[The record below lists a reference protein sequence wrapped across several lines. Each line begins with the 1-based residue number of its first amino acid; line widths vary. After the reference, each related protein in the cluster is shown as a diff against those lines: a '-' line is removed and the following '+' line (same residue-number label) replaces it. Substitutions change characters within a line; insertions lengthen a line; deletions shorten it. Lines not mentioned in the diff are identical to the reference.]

1 MMIPELRPGSA
12 QRFKSSI
19 RMACRM
25 PAGKKEWTVA
35 ASALGAVALWG
46 LAFPLIQEG
55 LKDFSP
61 IMLGFV
67 RFLMASAV
75 LAAVVLWRY
84 DFSTIAGTVRRE
96 WKPIL
101 TLALLYVAIPNVA
114 QNLGLEHATSSIG
127 SVIQSSGPV
136 MTLLFAVILL
146 KEGLGRMKALGTVVA
161 MSGTLLLVAVGGIS
175 LQNED
180 FVGNLLIFTSA
191 VSYGLAWVSAKR
203 MIERNPPL
211 LVISLALM
219 FGTVMLGLA
228 TPFDGDVKAQ
238 VTVPSVINL
247 IALGV
252 FCAGVS
258 SVLYLSSIEHEEVSR
273 MAFFIYLMPVFAS
286 IFAWI
291 IRAEV
296 VEPWTAFC
304 GLVIVVGIV
313 LANRQSQGT
322 ARGEARPDHSA

>member
-1 MMIPELRPGSA
+1 MPGG
-12 QRFKSSI
+12 R
-19 RMACRM
+19 R
-25 PAGKKEWTVA
+25 EWTVA
-35 ASALGAVALWG
+35 AAALGAVALWG
-46 LAFPLIQEG
+46 LAFPLIREG

-67 RFLMASAV
+67 RFLLASAV
-75 LAAVVLWRY
+75 LAVFVLLKY
-84 DFSTIAGTVRRE
+84 DLATISRTIRAE

-101 TLALLYVAIPNVA
+101 ALALLYVAIPNVT
-114 QNLGLEHATSSIG
+114 QNLGLGYATSSIG

-146 KEGLGRMKALGTVVA
+146 KESLGRMKALGTVVA
-161 MSGTLLLVAVGGIS
+161 LSGTVLLVASGGVS
-175 LQNED
+175 LGNED
-180 FVGNLLIFTSA
+180 FVGNILIFTSA

-228 TPFDGDVKAQ
+228 VPFDVDVKAEF
-238 VTVPSVINL
+238 TTASVANL
-247 IALGV
+247 ITLGV
-252 FCAGVS
+252 FCAGAS

-286 IFAWI
+286 FFAWVI
-291 IRAEV
+291 MDEV

-304 GLVIVVGIV
+304 GLIIVVGIV
-313 LANRQSQGT
+313 LANRRMKSSDGSSSG
-322 ARGEARPDHSA
+322 ARELTPTG

>member
-1 MMIPELRPGSA
+1 MPGG
-12 QRFKSSI
+12 RI
-19 RMACRM
+19 
-25 PAGKKEWTVA
+25 EWKVA

-55 LKDFSP
+55 LRDFSP
-61 IMLGFV
+61 ITLGFL
-67 RFLMASAV
+67 RFLLASAV
-75 LAAVVLWRY
+75 LAVFVMLRY
-84 DFSTIAGTVRRE
+84 DLRTVSKTIRME

-101 TLALLYVAIPNVA
+101 TLGLLYVAIPNVA

-127 SVIQSSGPV
+127 SVVQSSGPV

-146 KEGLGRMKALGTVVA
+146 KEGLGRMKALGTIVA
-161 MSGTLLLVAVGGIS
+161 MSGTLLLVVSGGIS
-175 LQNED
+175 LKNED
-180 FVGNLLIFTSA
+180 FVGNMLIFTSA

-211 LVISLALM
+211 LVIGLALM

-228 TPFDGDVKAQ
+228 VPFDGH
-238 VTVPSVINL
+238 VTADFTMASVTNL
-247 IALGV
+247 LTLGV
-252 FCAGVS
+252 FCAGAS

-286 IFAWI
+286 FFAWI
-291 IRAEV
+291 IRDEV

-304 GLVIVVGIV
+304 GLIIVGGIV
-313 LANRQSQGT
+313 LANRQMKGAGVPAPTPRKGQT
-322 ARGEARPDHSA
+322 D